1 MRRAGVSEIVVARL
15 DDGDVSED
23 VAAASIAQAVGGEGV
38 HVERAFTGRSN
49 LFAEQA
55 GVLEGLSPI
64 ASRVAL
70 EAAARLPRGADCLCQ
85 SLKSEQPPARYD
97 RV

>member
-1 MRRAGVSEIVVARL
+1 MAIDVSVLAGVVGLREITIVA
-15 DDGDVSED
+15 DTTIGDASLALGD
-23 VAAASIAQAVGGEGV
+23 LPQAWAAYT
-38 HVERAFTGRSN
+38 R
-49 LFAEQA
+49 
-55 GVLEGLSPI
+55 
-64 ASRVAL
+64 AL